1 MKESIISLN
10 DTLATLMVLAISLLG
25 VVFGVGY
32 GGGIWIGLFGF
43 AGFVIGSLL
52 SGLWFVLSGIYQQ
65 LKNANHQLLEAN
77 QQLKQIQSGTSGA
90 NAELD
95 EIKRLIAG
103 PSA

>member
-1 MKESIISLN
+1 
-10 DTLATLMVLAISLLG
+10 MVLAISVVG
-25 VVFGVGY
+25 VFFGVGY
-32 GGGIWIGLFGF
+32 GGGIWIGVFGF

-65 LKNANHQLLEAN
+65 LQNANRQLLEAN
-77 QQLKQIQSGTSGA
+77 QQLRQIQSDTGGSSV
-90 NAELD
+90 ELD